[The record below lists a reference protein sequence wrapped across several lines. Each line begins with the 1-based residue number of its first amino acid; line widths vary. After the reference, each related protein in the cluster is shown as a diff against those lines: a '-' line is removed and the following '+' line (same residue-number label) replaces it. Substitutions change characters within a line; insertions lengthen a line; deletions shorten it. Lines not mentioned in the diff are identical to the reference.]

1 MSGSKT
7 RERILDTAE
16 DLFANQGISG
26 TSLRALTR
34 AADVNLA
41 AVHYHFGSK
50 EGLLD
55 AVIERRAGPINVARM
70 LALDRLESADSPP
83 SVESILDAFFMAGVE
98 QYREMPEMTQRLSRL
113 VARIDAQPAEVT
125 EPLYR
130 KHFGEVSRRY
140 VEAFQSALPHLPKE
154 TVSERYRYVVGILSF
169 ISSGNFELDVIPGH
183 PIKPIS
189 PEAIDERIAQTIA
202 FLAAGLAAPIA
213 DTTAAQS
220 SKARPPTS
228 KP

>member
-1 MSGSKT
+1 MPGSKT

-16 DLFANQGISG
+16 ELFADQGISG

-55 AVIERRAGPINVARM
+55 AVVERRGGPINRQRID
-70 LALDRLESADSPP
+70 ALDQLEAVDAPAT
-83 SVESILDAFFMAGVE
+83 VEAILEAFLMAGVE

-130 KHFGEVSRRY
+130 KHFGDVSRRF
-140 VEAFQSALPHLPKE
+140 VEALQRTLPHLPKE
-154 TVSERYRYVVGILSF
+154 TVAERYRFVVGILSF
-169 ISSGNFELDVIPGH
+169 VSSGNFELDVIPGH
-183 PIKPIS
+183 PVMPMS
-189 PEAIDERIAQTIA
+189 PDRIEERIAQMIA
-202 FLAAGLAAPIA
+202 FLAAGLSAPPA
-213 DTTAAQS
+213 DTSAST
-220 SKARPPTS
+220 RPLTP
-228 KP
+228 K

>member
-16 DLFANQGISG
+16 ELFATQGISG

-55 AVIERRAGPINVARM
+55 AVVERRGGPINQERID
-70 LALDRLESADSPP
+70 ALDRLESDAAPP
-83 SVESILDAFFMAGVE
+83 TVEAILQAFLMAGVE
-98 QYREMPEMTQRLSRL
+98 QYRQMPEMTQRLSRL

-130 KHFGEVSRRY
+130 KHFGEVSRRF
-140 VEAFQSALPHLPKE
+140 VEALQRALPQLPKE
-154 TVSERYRYVVGILSF
+154 TVAERYRYVVGILSF

-183 PIKPIS
+183 PVS
-189 PEAIDERIAQTIA
+189 PNSPDAIEDRIAQAIT
-202 FLAAGLAAPIA
+202 FLAAGLCAPIA
-213 DTTAAQS
+213 NS
-220 SKARPPTS
+220 RL
-228 KP
+228 